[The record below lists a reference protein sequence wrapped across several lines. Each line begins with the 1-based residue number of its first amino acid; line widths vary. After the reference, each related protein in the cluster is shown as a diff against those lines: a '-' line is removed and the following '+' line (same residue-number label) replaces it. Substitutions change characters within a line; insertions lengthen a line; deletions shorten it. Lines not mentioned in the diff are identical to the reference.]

1 MSLMM
6 EARKVQK
13 VGYSTLIVSLPKDW
27 VEEVGLKQGDIVSFR
42 RESDGGIT
50 IYPGLTREP
59 ESFRYIVDADRCD
72 APNLLTRIVTANY
85 LTGHD
90 TVQIVS
96 KKELSKQHL
105 EEVRAVSR
113 RLTGLGIVEQ
123 SLRSV
128 TLQSF
133 VDPTKFPIYGL
144 MRRLQII
151 LSSMIETGV
160 KAVFEGRAN
169 LAEEVLHMEEEA
181 DRIYWMII
189 RQLLLAVTDR
199 RVAKE
204 VGIEGPMHVVG
215 NRIIAKSLEQMAD
228 LAAHVAQESL
238 RLKGEAKK
246 ADQKLAR
253 GILGFGERARLL
265 IEDSFNALMKS
276 DLKKS
281 NECIERV
288 HESEQIERSL
298 TADVMRS
305 VKEVNVAVGLRA
317 IIWDVGQMAKYSEAI
332 AEVAVN
338 RYMEEQSDFC
348 IWEKVETH
356 DPKTV
361 TNPRSNKPLLKPP
374 AQ

>member
-50 IYPGLTREP
+50 IYPGLTHER
-59 ESFRYIVDADRCD
+59 ESFRYLVNADLCD
-72 APNLLTRIVTANY
+72 SPNLLTRIITANY

-90 TVQIVS
+90 TIQIMG
-96 KKELSKQHL
+96 KKELSKRHL

-160 KAVFEGRAN
+160 KAVVEGRAN
-169 LAEEVLHMEEEA
+169 LAEEVVHMEEEA

-189 RQLLLAVTDR
+189 RQLLLAVLDR

-228 LAAHVAQESL
+228 IAAHVAQEAM
-238 RLKGEAKK
+238 RLKGDAKK
-246 ADQKLAR
+246 ADPKLIK
-253 GILGFGERARLL
+253 GLLDFSERARRL
-265 IEDSFNALMKS
+265 IEDSFNALMKG
-276 DLKKS
+276 DLVKS

-288 HESEQIERSL
+288 HESEEIERSL
-298 TADVMRS
+298 TAEVMRS
-305 VKEVNVAVGLRA
+305 VKEVNMAVGLRS
-317 IIWDVGQMAKYSEAI
+317 IIWDLGQMSKYSEAI

-338 RYMEEQSDFC
+338 RYMEVPSDFC
-348 IWEKVETH
+348 LWEKVETH
-356 DPKTV
+356 E
-361 TNPRSNKPLLKPP
+361 PRPVAHKAP
-374 AQ
+374 A

>member
-27 VEEVGLKQGDIVSFR
+27 VEEVSLKQGDIVTFR

-50 IYPGLTREP
+50 VYPGLTKERENH
-59 ESFRYIVDADRCD
+59 RYMIDADLCD
-72 APNLLTRIVTANY
+72 NPNLLTRIITANY

-90 TVQIVS
+90 R
-96 KKELSKQHL
+96 HL
-105 EEVRAVSR
+105 EEVRGVSR

-123 SLRSV
+123 TLKSV

-151 LSSMIETGV
+151 LSSMLEQAV
-160 KAVFEGRAN
+160 KSVVEGRMAM
-169 LAEEVLHMEEEA
+169 ADEVLHMEEEA

-189 RQLLLAVTDR
+189 RQLLLAVLDR

-215 NRIIAKSLEQMAD
+215 NRVIAKSLEQMAD
-228 LAAHVAQESL
+228 SASHVALEAQK
-238 RLKGEAKK
+238 LKGDGKNVDTKITKGLLELSDKV
-246 ADQKLAR
+246 R
-253 GILGFGERARLL
+253 SL
-265 IEDSFNALMKS
+265 IEDSFNALMKG

-288 HESEQIERSL
+288 VACEILERSL
-298 TADVMRS
+298 TADVMKS
-305 VKEVNVAVGLRA
+305 VKDVNLAVGLRS
-317 IIWDVGQMAKYSEAI
+317 IIWDVGQMARDSVSI
-332 AEVAVN
+332 AEVGIN
-338 RYMEEQSDFC
+338 RKLETPSDFC
-348 IWEKVETH
+348 QWEKV
-356 DPKTV
+356 
-361 TNPRSNKPLLKPP
+361 
-374 AQ
+374 

>member
-27 VEEVGLKQGDIVSFR
+27 VEEVSLKQGDIVSFR

-50 IYPGLTREP
+50 VYPGLTRER
-59 ESFRYIVDADRCD
+59 ENHRYIIDADLCD
-72 APNLLTRIVTANY
+72 GPNLLTRIITANY

-90 TVQIVS
+90 TIQITS
-96 KKELSKQHL
+96 KKELSSRHL

-123 SLRSV
+123 TLKSV

-151 LSSMIETGV
+151 LSSMLEQAV
-160 KAVFEGRAN
+160 KSVVEGRIAM
-169 LAEEVLHMEEEA
+169 ADEVLHMEEEA

-189 RQLLLAVTDR
+189 RQLLLAVLDR

-215 NRIIAKSLEQMAD
+215 NRVIAKSLEQMAD
-228 LAAHVAQESL
+228 SAAHVALEAQK
-238 RLKGEAKK
+238 LKGEAKNVDPK
-246 ADQKLAR
+246 ITKGLLQLSDKVR
-253 GILGFGERARLL
+253 SL
-265 IEDSFNALMKS
+265 IEDSFNALMKG

-288 HESEQIERSL
+288 EACETLERSL
-298 TADVMRS
+298 TADLMKS
-305 VKEVNVAVGLRA
+305 VKEVNLAVGLRA
-317 IIWDVGQMAKYSEAI
+317 IIWDVGQMARDSVSI
-332 AEVAVN
+332 AEVGIN
-338 RYMEEQSDFC
+338 RKLETPSDFC
-348 IWEKVETH
+348 QWEKV
-356 DPKTV
+356 
-361 TNPRSNKPLLKPP
+361 
-374 AQ
+374 

>member
-27 VEEVGLKQGDIVSFR
+27 VEEVSLKQGDIVTFR

-50 IYPGLTREP
+50 VYPGLTKERENH
-59 ESFRYIVDADRCD
+59 RYMIDADLCD
-72 APNLLTRIVTANY
+72 GPNLLTRIITANY

-90 TVQIVS
+90 TIQITS
-96 KKELSKQHL
+96 KKELSSRHL
-105 EEVRAVSR
+105 EEVRGVSR

-123 SLRSV
+123 TLKSV

-151 LSSMIETGV
+151 LSSMLEQAV
-160 KAVFEGRAN
+160 KSVVEGRIAM
-169 LAEEVLHMEEEA
+169 ADEVLHMEEEA

-189 RQLLLAVTDR
+189 RQLLLAVLDR

-215 NRIIAKSLEQMAD
+215 NRVIAKSLEQMAD
-228 LAAHVAQESL
+228 SASHVALEAQK
-238 RLKGEAKK
+238 LKGDGKNVDAKIIK
-246 ADQKLAR
+246 GLLDLSDR
-253 GILGFGERARLL
+253 VRSL
-265 IEDSFNALMKS
+265 IEDSFNALMKG
-276 DLKKS
+276 DVKKS

-288 HESEQIERSL
+288 EACETLERSL
-298 TADVMRS
+298 TADLMKS
-305 VKEVNVAVGLRA
+305 VKDVNLAVGLRS
-317 IIWDVGQMAKYSEAI
+317 IIWDVGQMARDSVSI
-332 AEVAVN
+332 AEVGIN
-338 RYMEEQSDFC
+338 RKLETPSDFC
-348 IWEKVETH
+348 QWEKV
-356 DPKTV
+356 
-361 TNPRSNKPLLKPP
+361 
-374 AQ
+374 

>member
-1 MSLMM
+1 MM

-13 VGYSTLIVSLPKDW
+13 VGYSTLIVSVPKSW

-42 RESDGGIT
+42 REPDGGIT
-50 IYPGLTREP
+50 IYPGLTHEP
-59 ESFRYIVDADRCD
+59 ETYRYLVDADRCD
-72 APNLLTRIVTANY
+72 TPNLLTRIVTANY

-90 TVQIVS
+90 TIQIVA
-96 KKELSKQHL
+96 KKELSKRHL

-160 KAVFEGRAN
+160 KAVFEGRTN

-228 LAAHVAQESL
+228 LAAHVAQEAL
-238 RLKGEAKK
+238 RLKGETKR
-246 ADQKLAR
+246 ADPKIVKGL
-253 GILGFGERARLL
+253 LDFSEKARLL

-276 DLKKS
+276 DVKKS
-281 NECIERV
+281 NDVIERV
-288 HESEQIERSL
+288 AESEQLERSL
-298 TADVMRS
+298 TADIMRN
-305 VKEVNVAVGLRA
+305 VKEVNLAVGLRS
-317 IIWDVGQMAKYSEAI
+317 IVWDVGQMAKYSEAI

-338 RYMEEQSDFC
+338 RYIEVPNDLCM
-348 IWEKVETH
+348 WEKVESREA
-356 DPKTV
+356 KQV
-361 TNPRSNKPLLKPP
+361 RK
-374 AQ
+374 AEA

>member
-1 MSLMM
+1 MM

-13 VGYSTLIVSLPKDW
+13 VGYSTLIESLPKDW
-27 VEEVGLKQGDIVSFR
+27 FEEVRLKQGDIVTFR

-50 IYPGLTREP
+50 IYPGLTHEREN
-59 ESFRYIVDADRCD
+59 FRYLVDADRCD
-72 APNLLTRIVTANY
+72 APNLLTRMVTANY
-85 LTGHD
+85 LMGHD
-90 TVQIVS
+90 TIQIVS

-151 LSSMIETGV
+151 LSSMVETGV
-160 KAVFEGRAN
+160 KAAVEGRTN

-199 RVAKE
+199 RVAKG

-228 LAAHVAQESL
+228 LAADVAQEAL
-238 RLKGEAKK
+238 RLKGETKK
-246 ADQKLAR
+246 ADPKIVKGL
-253 GILGFGERARLL
+253 LEFSEKARLL
-265 IEDSFNALMKS
+265 IEDSFNALMKG

-288 HESEQIERSL
+288 HEAEDRERAL

-305 VKEVNVAVGLRA
+305 LKEVNLAVGLRS
-317 IIWDVGQMAKYSEAI
+317 IIWDIGQMAKYSEAI

-338 RYMEEQSDFC
+338 RYMEVPNDFC
-348 IWEKVETH
+348 LWDKMEAH
-356 DPKTV
+356 DAKPVAPKAEASRT
-361 TNPRSNKPLLKPP
+361 
-374 AQ
+374 

>member
-27 VEEVGLKQGDIVSFR
+27 VEEVSLKQGDIVTFR

-50 IYPGLTREP
+50 VYPGLTKERENH
-59 ESFRYIVDADRCD
+59 RYMIDADLCD
-72 APNLLTRIVTANY
+72 GPNLLTRIITANY

-90 TVQIVS
+90 TIQITS
-96 KKELSKQHL
+96 KKELSSRHL
-105 EEVRAVSR
+105 EEVRGVSR

-123 SLRSV
+123 TLKSV

-151 LSSMIETGV
+151 LSSMLEQAV
-160 KAVFEGRAN
+160 KSVVEGRMAM
-169 LAEEVLHMEEEA
+169 ADEVLHMEEEA

-189 RQLLLAVTDR
+189 RQLLLAVLDR

-215 NRIIAKSLEQMAD
+215 NRVIAKSLEQMAD
-228 LAAHVAQESL
+228 SASHVALEAQK
-238 RLKGEAKK
+238 LKGDGKNVDTKITKGLLELSDKV
-246 ADQKLAR
+246 R
-253 GILGFGERARLL
+253 SL
-265 IEDSFNALMKS
+265 IEDSFNALMKG

-288 HESEQIERSL
+288 VACEILERSL
-298 TADVMRS
+298 TADVMKS
-305 VKEVNVAVGLRA
+305 VKDVNLAVGLRS
-317 IIWDVGQMAKYSEAI
+317 IIWDVGQMARDSVSI
-332 AEVAVN
+332 AEVGIN
-338 RYMEEQSDFC
+338 RKLETPSDFC
-348 IWEKVETH
+348 QWEKV
-356 DPKTV
+356 
-361 TNPRSNKPLLKPP
+361 
-374 AQ
+374 

>member
-27 VEEVGLKQGDIVSFR
+27 VEEVSLKQGDIVSFR

-50 IYPGLTREP
+50 VYPGLTKERENH
-59 ESFRYIVDADRCD
+59 RYVIDADLCD
-72 APNLLTRIVTANY
+72 GTNLLTRIITANY

-90 TVQIVS
+90 TIQIVS
-96 KKELSKQHL
+96 KKELSSRHL

-123 SLRSV
+123 TLKSV

-151 LSSMIETGV
+151 LSSMLEQAV
-160 KAVFEGRAN
+160 KAVVEGRMAM
-169 LAEEVLHMEEEA
+169 ADEVIHMEEEA

-189 RQLLLAVTDR
+189 RQLLLAVLDR

-215 NRIIAKSLEQMAD
+215 NRVIAKSLEQMAD
-228 LAAHVAQESL
+228 SAAHVALEAQK
-238 RLKGEAKK
+238 LKGDAKSIEPK
-246 ADQKLAR
+246 ITKGLLELSDKVR
-253 GILGFGERARLL
+253 SL
-265 IEDSFNALMKS
+265 IEDSFNALMKG

-281 NECIERV
+281 NECIDRV
-288 HESEQIERSL
+288 DACETLERSL

-305 VKEVNVAVGLRA
+305 VKDVNLAVGLRS
-317 IIWDVGQMAKYSEAI
+317 IIWDVGQMARDSVSI
-332 AEVAVN
+332 AEVGIN
-338 RYMEEQSDFC
+338 RKLETPSDFC
-348 IWEKVETH
+348 QWEKV
-356 DPKTV
+356 
-361 TNPRSNKPLLKPP
+361 
-374 AQ
+374 

>member
-1 MSLMM
+1 MM

-13 VGYSTLIVSLPKDW
+13 VGYSTLIVSLPKNW

-50 IYPGLTREP
+50 IYPGLTHERDNYR
-59 ESFRYIVDADRCD
+59 FIVNADLCD
-72 APNLLTRIVTANY
+72 SPNLLTRIVTANY

-90 TVQIVS
+90 TIQITS

-105 EEVRAVSR
+105 EEIRAVSR

-123 SLRSV
+123 SLKSV

-144 MRRLQII
+144 MRRLEII

-160 KAVFEGRAN
+160 KAVVEGRPA
-169 LAEEVLHMEEEA
+169 LAEEVVHMEEEA

-189 RQLLLAVTDR
+189 RQLLLAVLDR

-228 LAAHVAQESL
+228 LAAHVAQEAM
-238 RLKGEAKK
+238 RLKGDAKK
-246 ADQKLAR
+246 LDPKLAK
-253 GILGFGERARLL
+253 GIVDFSEKARKL
-265 IEDSFNALMKS
+265 IEDSFNALMKA

-288 HESEQIERSL
+288 QESEALERQL
-298 TADVMRS
+298 TADVMKN
-305 VKEVNVAVGLRA
+305 VKEVNVAVGLRS

-332 AEVAVN
+332 AEVAIN
-338 RYMEEQSDFC
+338 RYMEVPSDLC
-348 IWEKVETH
+348 AWEKVENH
-356 DPKTV
+356 DAKASGQKV
-361 TNPRSNKPLLKPP
+361 E
-374 AQ
+374 A

>member
-1 MSLMM
+1 MM

-27 VEEVGLKQGDIVSFR
+27 VEEVSLKQGDIVSFR

-50 IYPGLTREP
+50 VYPGLTKERENH
-59 ESFRYIVDADRCD
+59 RYLIDADLCD
-72 APNLLTRIVTANY
+72 SPNLLTRIVTANY

-90 TVQIVS
+90 TIQIIS
-96 KKELSKQHL
+96 KKELSSRHL

-123 SLRSV
+123 SLKSV

-151 LSSMIETGV
+151 LSSMLEQ
-160 KAVFEGRAN
+160 AVQSVVEGRTAM
-169 LAEEVLHMEEEA
+169 ADEVIHMEEEA

-189 RQLLLAVTDR
+189 RQLLLAVLDR

-215 NRIIAKSLEQMAD
+215 NRVIAKSLEQMAD
-228 LAAHVAQESL
+228 SASHVALEAQK
-238 RLKGEAKK
+238 LKGDSKNIDPK
-246 ADQKLAR
+246 IGK
-253 GILGFGERARLL
+253 GLL
-265 IEDSFNALMKS
+265 ELSDKVRSLVEDSFNALMKG

-288 HESEQIERSL
+288 VACENLERSL
-298 TADVMRS
+298 TADVMKS
-305 VKEVNVAVGLRA
+305 VKEVNLAVGLRS
-317 IIWDVGQMAKYSEAI
+317 IIWDVGQMARDSVSI
-332 AEVAVN
+332 AEVGIN
-338 RYMEEQSDFC
+338 RKLETPSDFC
-348 IWEKVETH
+348 MWEK
-356 DPKTV
+356 
-361 TNPRSNKPLLKPP
+361 
-374 AQ
+374 A

>member
-1 MSLMM
+1 MM

-27 VEEVGLKQGDIVSFR
+27 VEEVRLKQGDIVSFR

-50 IYPGLTREP
+50 IYPGLTHEREN
-59 ESFRYIVDADRCD
+59 FRFLVDADRCD

-85 LTGHD
+85 LMGHD
-90 TVQIVS
+90 TIQIVS

-105 EEVRAVSR
+105 EEIRAVSR

-123 SLRSV
+123 NLRSV

-151 LSSMIETGV
+151 LSSMVETGV
-160 KAVFEGRAN
+160 KAAVEGRTN

-189 RQLLLAVTDR
+189 RQLLLAVLDR
-199 RVAKE
+199 RVAKG

-228 LAAHVAQESL
+228 LAADVAQEAL
-238 RLKGEAKK
+238 RLKGETKR
-246 ADQKLAR
+246 ADPKIVKGL
-253 GILGFGERARLL
+253 LDFSEKARLL
-265 IEDSFNALMKS
+265 IEDSFNALMKG

-288 HESEQIERSL
+288 HEAEDRERAL

-305 VKEVNVAVGLRA
+305 LKEVNLAVGLRS
-317 IIWDVGQMAKYSEAI
+317 IIWDIGQMAKYSEAI

-338 RYMEEQSDFC
+338 RYMEVPNDFC
-348 IWEKVETH
+348 LWDKMETH
-356 DPKTV
+356 DAKPVVPKAEAT
-361 TNPRSNKPLLKPP
+361 R
-374 AQ
+374 A

>member
-27 VEEVGLKQGDIVSFR
+27 VEEVGLKQGDIVTFR

-50 IYPGLTREP
+50 VYPGLTKERENH
-59 ESFRYIVDADRCD
+59 RYMIDADLCD
-72 APNLLTRIVTANY
+72 GPNLLTRIITANY

-90 TVQIVS
+90 TIQITS
-96 KKELSKQHL
+96 KKELSSRHL
-105 EEVRAVSR
+105 EEVRGVSR

-123 SLRSV
+123 TLKSV

-151 LSSMIETGV
+151 LSSMLEQAV
-160 KAVFEGRAN
+160 KSVVEGRIAM
-169 LAEEVLHMEEEA
+169 ADEVLHMEEEA

-189 RQLLLAVTDR
+189 RQLLLAVLDR

-215 NRIIAKSLEQMAD
+215 NRVIAKSLEQMAD
-228 LAAHVAQESL
+228 SASHVALEAQK
-238 RLKGEAKK
+238 LKGDGKNVDTKITKGLLELSDKV
-246 ADQKLAR
+246 R
-253 GILGFGERARLL
+253 SL
-265 IEDSFNALMKS
+265 IEDSFNALMKG
-276 DLKKS
+276 DVKKS

-288 HESEQIERSL
+288 EACETLERSL
-298 TADVMRS
+298 TADLMKS
-305 VKEVNVAVGLRA
+305 VKDVNLAVGLRS
-317 IIWDVGQMAKYSEAI
+317 IIWDVGQMARDSVSI
-332 AEVAVN
+332 AEVGIN
-338 RYMEEQSDFC
+338 RKLETPSDLC
-348 IWEKVETH
+348 QWEKV
-356 DPKTV
+356 
-361 TNPRSNKPLLKPP
+361 
-374 AQ
+374 

>member
-27 VEEVGLKQGDIVSFR
+27 VEEVSLKQGDIVTFR

-50 IYPGLTREP
+50 VYPGLTKERENH
-59 ESFRYIVDADRCD
+59 RYMIDADLCD
-72 APNLLTRIVTANY
+72 GPNLLTRIITANY

-90 TVQIVS
+90 TIQITS
-96 KKELSKQHL
+96 KKELSSRHL
-105 EEVRAVSR
+105 EEVRGVSR

-123 SLRSV
+123 TLKSV

-151 LSSMIETGV
+151 LSSMLEQAV
-160 KAVFEGRAN
+160 KSVVEGRMAM
-169 LAEEVLHMEEEA
+169 ADEVLHMEEEA

-189 RQLLLAVTDR
+189 RQLLLAVLDR

-215 NRIIAKSLEQMAD
+215 NRVIAKSLEQMAD
-228 LAAHVAQESL
+228 SASHVALEAQK
-238 RLKGEAKK
+238 LKGDGKNVDPKITKGLLELSDKV
-246 ADQKLAR
+246 R
-253 GILGFGERARLL
+253 SL
-265 IEDSFNALMKS
+265 IEDSFNALMKG
-276 DLKKS
+276 DVKKS

-288 HESEQIERSL
+288 EACETLERSL
-298 TADVMRS
+298 TADLMKS
-305 VKEVNVAVGLRA
+305 VKDVNLAVGLRS
-317 IIWDVGQMAKYSEAI
+317 IIWDVGQMARDSVSI
-332 AEVAVN
+332 AEVGIN
-338 RYMEEQSDFC
+338 RKLETPSDFC
-348 IWEKVETH
+348 QWEKV
-356 DPKTV
+356 
-361 TNPRSNKPLLKPP
+361 
-374 AQ
+374 

>member
-50 IYPGLTREP
+50 VYPGLTKER
-59 ESFRYIVDADRCD
+59 ESFRYIIDADLCD
-72 APNLLTRIVTANY
+72 SPNLLTRIITANY

-90 TVQIVS
+90 TIQIVS
-96 KKELSKQHL
+96 KKELSSRHL
-105 EEVRAVSR
+105 EEVRGVSR

-123 SLRSV
+123 NLKSV

-151 LSSMIETGV
+151 LSSMLEQAV
-160 KAVFEGRAN
+160 KSVVEGRVA
-169 LAEEVLHMEEEA
+169 LADEVLHMEEEA

-189 RQLLLAVTDR
+189 RQLLLAVLDR

-204 VGIEGPMHVVG
+204 VGIEGPMHVVA
-215 NRIIAKSLEQMAD
+215 NRVIAKRPQQMAD
-228 LAAHVAQESL
+228 SASHVTLGA
-238 RLKGEAKK
+238 
-246 ADQKLAR
+246 QKLKR
-253 GILGFGERARLL
+253 DGKTGDPKKNKGILDYSDKVRLL
-265 IEDSFNALMKS
+265 IEDSFNALMKG

-281 NECIERV
+281 NDCIERGAGC
-288 HESEQIERSL
+288 EALEREL
-298 TADVMRS
+298 TADIMRS
-305 VKEVNVAVGLRA
+305 VKLVNLAVGLRS
-317 IIWDVGQMAKYSEAI
+317 IVWDVGQMAKYSEAI
-332 AEVAVN
+332 AEVAIN
-338 RYMEEQSDFC
+338 RHLEAPSAFC
-348 IWEKVETH
+348 AWEK
-356 DPKTV
+356 
-361 TNPRSNKPLLKPP
+361 
-374 AQ
+374 A